1 MNKVNWGIIGPGSI
15 ARAFAHSIKNTTSA
29 SLISVFGR
37 NEDKSLSF
45 ANEFNINSENDLA
58 KFLANP
64 SLDAVYIATPHS
76 DHFSYAFEAIRNNK
90 HVLCEKPLTMNPFE
104 TMALLDFAS
113 SSGKFFME
121 GYMYRSHPQTKNIL
135 DALDLFKGIGQPIF
149 IESNFGFRADVA
161 PQHRLRNPDLG
172 GGAILDIGCYPLSM
186 SQLIAGKL
194 LDKSFAEPISID
206 VTGRLDSTGVDAY
219 SAADIKFSDTVT
231 AKIACA
237 IDEEL
242 DRTLRIFSDNTS
254 ITISDPWHCGQFNNG
269 NSNIVINHNDSEKT
283 IEVNDSVG
291 LFTREIDHAT
301 KCISEGFIESTFVTH
316 RETYAISFWLEN
328 WRNALDIKCPK
339 SKIKNS
345 PIKSYSLTKYPLTNL
360 AECSLPNLTK
370 LGSRLAFG
378 CDNQVSELHAFTMFD
393 HFYRNGGR
401 IFDTAYIYNHGNGD
415 KYLGSWIKNSGL
427 ESSAIVLGKGAHTPQ
442 CEPKFIRPQ
451 IIESLERLQL
461 NSMDIFCLHR
471 DNLDIPIDEFVSA
484 LNDVVDE
491 GLVNLIGASNWTLS
505 RFAAARDYA
514 AESNMTPFTV
524 ISNNFSLAAMVDPV
538 WPGCVGMDSE
548 FLNYVNNEGLILF
561 PWSSQARGFFIP
573 KKSSVLDHF
582 SNPTMEEEKRVWHS
596 EDNILRR
603 DRCFKIAKNK
613 GIEPIEVALAYVLST
628 SPNIIPLIGPRN
640 VFETNSSIKAS
651 KIILS
656 QDELEFLEGN

>member
-15 ARAFAHSIKNTTSA
+15 ARAFAHSIKNTTNA
-29 SLISVFGR
+29 YLISVFGR
-37 NEDKSLSF
+37 NEGKSLSF
-45 ANEFNINSENDLA
+45 ANEFNISAENDLA

-64 SLDAVYIATPHS
+64 NLDAVYIATPHS
-76 DHFSYAFEAIRNNK
+76 DHFSYAFDSIRNNK

-104 TMALLDFAS
+104 TMTLLDFAS
-113 SSGKFFME
+113 SSKKFIME
-121 GYMYRSHPQTKNIL
+121 GYMYRSHPQTKNLL
-135 DALDLFKGIGQPIF
+135 DALDLFEGIDQPIF
-149 IESNFGFRADVA
+149 IESNFGFKADVT
-161 PQHRLRNPDLG
+161 PEHRLRNPDLG

-194 LDKSFAEPISID
+194 LGKPFAEPISID

-219 SAADIKFSDTVT
+219 SAADIKFSDAIT

-242 DRTLRIFSDNTS
+242 DRTLKIFSDNTS

-269 NSNIVINHNDSEKT
+269 NSKIIIHHKGSQES

-301 KCISEGFIESTFVTH
+301 KCISEGLFESTFVTH

-360 AECSLPNLTK
+360 AECPVPNLTK
-370 LGSRLAFG
+370 LGSRLALG

-415 KYLGSWIKNSGL
+415 KYLGSWIKNRGL
-427 ESSAIVLGKGAHTPQ
+427 ESSVMVLGKGAHTPQ

-471 DNLDIPIDEFVSA
+471 DNPDIPIDEFVSA

-491 GLVNLIGASNWTLS
+491 GLVHLIGASNWTLS

-514 AESNMTPFTV
+514 EESNMTPFSV
-524 ISNNFSLAAMVDPV
+524 ISNNFSLAAMVEPV

-548 FLNYVNNEGLILF
+548 LLNYVNNEGLILF

-596 EDNILRR
+596 EDNLLRR
-603 DRCFKIAKNK
+603 DRCFEMAKNK
-613 GIEPIEVALAYVLST
+613 GIEPIEVALAYVIST

>member
-1 MNKVNWGIIGPGSI
+1 
-15 ARAFAHSIKNTTSA
+15 
-29 SLISVFGR
+29 
-37 NEDKSLSF
+37 
-45 ANEFNINSENDLA
+45 
-58 KFLANP
+58 
-64 SLDAVYIATPHS
+64 
-76 DHFSYAFEAIRNNK
+76 
-90 HVLCEKPLTMNPFE
+90 
-104 TMALLDFAS
+104 
-113 SSGKFFME
+113 
-121 GYMYRSHPQTKNIL
+121 
-135 DALDLFKGIGQPIF
+135 
-149 IESNFGFRADVA
+149 
-161 PQHRLRNPDLG
+161 
-172 GGAILDIGCYPLSM
+172 
-186 SQLIAGKL
+186 
-194 LDKSFAEPISID
+194 
-206 VTGRLDSTGVDAY
+206 
-219 SAADIKFSDTVT
+219 
-231 AKIACA
+231 
-237 IDEEL
+237 
-242 DRTLRIFSDNTS
+242 
-254 ITISDPWHCGQFNNG
+254 
-269 NSNIVINHNDSEKT
+269 
-283 IEVNDSVG
+283 
-291 LFTREIDHAT
+291 
-301 KCISEGFIESTFVTH
+301 
-316 RETYAISFWLEN
+316 
-328 WRNALDIKCPK
+328 
-339 SKIKNS
+339 
-345 PIKSYSLTKYPLTNL
+345 
-360 AECSLPNLTK
+360 
-370 LGSRLAFG
+370 
-378 CDNQVSELHAFTMFD
+378 
-393 HFYRNGGR
+393 
-401 IFDTAYIYNHGNGD
+401 
-415 KYLGSWIKNSGL
+415 
-427 ESSAIVLGKGAHTPQ
+427 
-442 CEPKFIRPQ
+442 
-451 IIESLERLQL
+451 
-461 NSMDIFCLHR
+461 MDIFCLHR